1 MSRNLPLC
9 YQFFSETFSGELLT
23 EIFEQTL
30 LGTLQCPFA
39 CMTMLSRSEG
49 GESCLIVVS
58 LEGGCWMLGFF
69 QYIKAHVGPYQML
82 RSLIASVR
90 SASPFWN
97 EDLLFVAMEPF
108 DDLLHILVQDRV
120 GNKVSRSCS
129 IQYLKCCGCGILNSK
144 F

>member
-1 MSRNLPLC
+1 M
-9 YQFFSETFSGELLT
+9 T

-39 CMTMLSRSEG
+39 CMMTMLSRSEG

-58 LEGGCWMLGFF
+58 LQGGCWMLGFF

-82 RSLIASVR
+82 RSRIASVR

-120 GNKVSRSCS
+120 GNKVS
-129 IQYLKCCGCGILNSK
+129 IPYLKCCGCGILNSR
-144 F
+144 FAY

>member
-1 MSRNLPLC
+1 
-9 YQFFSETFSGELLT
+9 
-23 EIFEQTL
+23 
-30 LGTLQCPFA
+30 
-39 CMTMLSRSEG
+39 
-49 GESCLIVVS
+49 
-58 LEGGCWMLGFF
+58 MLGFF

-82 RSLIASVR
+82 WSRIASVR

-108 DDLLHILVQDRV
+108 DDPLHILVQDRV

-144 F
+144 FDY